1 LLPQL
6 WRTPPIAVS
15 PREADNRLVNHARG
29 ANLRKNLMAKT
40 MKAPAHRVR
49 ANTDATLRR
58 LASAVVLGT
67 ALALI
72 VIKLWGWMATGSV
85 ALLTSAADAV
95 VDALAAMATFFG
107 VRFAQHPA
115 DSEHRFGHG
124 KGEAL
129 AAFTQ
134 AILLASTGVVLA
146 AQSLWRLIYPQPL
159 TAITLGL
166 WIALGGLAVS
176 GLLATMQTWVVRRTG
191 STAIAADRAHYV
203 NDTLLNG
210 AVLAALVLTR
220 VTGWEWA
227 DPAFALV
234 IAGYMVKSARQVAVI
249 VSRQL
254 LDQELPDDHRERI
267 EAAALACSGAQRIHD
282 LRTRDAGDRAFVEFR
297 LDVDGRLSVQD
308 GHEIVD
314 AAERAIAA
322 LFPKET
328 EVIGHLEPARDSG
341 RTG

>member
-1 LLPQL
+1 VIDNCV
-6 WRTPPIAVS
+6 RKVIMVNAMKSAV
-15 PREADNRLVNHARG
+15 VKVHAN
-29 ANLRKNLMAKT
+29 A
-40 MKAPAHRVR
+40 
-49 ANTDATLRR
+49 DATLRR
-58 LASAVVLGT
+58 LASAVVLG
-67 ALALI
+67 AAVALI
-72 VIKLWGWMATGSV
+72 AVKLWGWMATGSV

-95 VDALAAMATFFG
+95 VDALAATATFFG

-134 AILLASTGVVLA
+134 AVLLASAAVVLA

-159 TAITLGL
+159 AAVTLGL
-166 WIALGGLAVS
+166 WIAVGGLAIS
-176 GLLATMQTWVVRRTG
+176 SLLAAMQSWVVRRTG
-191 STAIAADRAHYV
+191 STAIAADRTHYLT
-203 NDTLLNG
+203 DALLNG

-220 VTGWEWA
+220 VTGWERA

-234 IAGYMVKSARQVAVI
+234 ITGYMIKGARHVAVTA
-249 VSRQL
+249 SRQL
-254 LDQELPDDHRERI
+254 LDQELPDEQRERI
-267 EAAALACSGAQRIHD
+267 EAAAVACSGARRIRD

-297 LDVDGRLSVQD
+297 LEVDGLLSVRD
-308 GHEIVD
+308 GHDIVD

-328 EVIGHLEPARDSG
+328 EVIGHLEPAQESTHG
-341 RTG
+341 